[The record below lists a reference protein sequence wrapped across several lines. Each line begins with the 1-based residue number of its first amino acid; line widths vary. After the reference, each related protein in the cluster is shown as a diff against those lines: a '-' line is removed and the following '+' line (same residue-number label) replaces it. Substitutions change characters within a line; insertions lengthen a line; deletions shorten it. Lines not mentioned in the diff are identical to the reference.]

1 MLSIVKLLLDKL
13 LLRRLLDN
21 VFCQRV
27 CIAYRTVH
35 HAGDGIRA
43 LANYAYYFK
52 FNPVGVQCF
61 KAKLIAAD
69 ILIFARFGVLLPAVG
84 RENEAEC
91 LFADVGIA
99 PAFELCCVNFLAAH
113 VARHGRQHVV

>member
-1 MLSIVKLLLDKL
+1 MLRIVKLLLDKL
-13 LLRRLLDN
+13 LLRRLLDD

-35 HAGDGIRA
+35 HTGDGIRA
-43 LANYAYYFK
+43 LAHNADYFK
-52 FNPVGVQCF
+52 LDPVGVQRF
-61 KAKLIAAD
+61 KSKLIAAD
-69 ILIFARFGVLLPAVG
+69 VLVFARFVILLPAVG
-84 RENEAEC
+84 REDETEG

-99 PAFELCCVNFLAAH
+99 PAFKLCCVNFFAAH